1 MTKKGD
7 LLNQLAIISD
17 LIEKLNADIK
27 SNTIVFE
34 VSKIEFEKI
43 FLYLEKKN
51 NTQNEIPKDKFTI
64 TIGNVDIVF
73 STSSV

>member
-34 VSKIEFEKI
+34 VSKIEFDKI
-43 FLYLEKKN
+43 FHYLGKKN
-51 NTQNEIPKDKFTI
+51 NTQNETPKDKFTI

-73 STSSV
+73 STNSV

>member
-1 MTKKGD
+1 M
-7 LLNQLAIISD
+7 
-17 LIEKLNADIK
+17 EKLNANIK

-43 FLYLEKKN
+43 FQYLEKKN

-64 TIGNVDIVF
+64 TIGNVDIIF

>member
-1 MTKKGD
+1 MEKKGD

-17 LIEKLNADIK
+17 LIEKVNTNAK

-34 VSKIEFEKI
+34 VSKSEFDSVFEYI
-43 FLYLEKKN
+43 EKKHN
-51 NTQNEIPKDKFTI
+51 RKNEKPKDRFTI

-73 STSSV
+73 STNSV